1 MSEVSGQK
9 LSDLFV
15 KTIQSLGYES
25 NLSERGEEELGKLLD
40 TPEAKTLKTE
50 IEILISSNQ
59 SDASQLKR
67 ISDILNSLT
76 GVGNEIDIALLVKE
90 FDSLKHEIE
99 VKNEQ
104 QNTEGGSV
112 ARKPSLSPENPEE
125 SREKDLSRGR

>member
-15 KTIQSLGYES
+15 KKIQSLGYES
-25 NLSERGEEELGKLLD
+25 NLSERGEELGKLLD

-104 QNTEGGSV
+104 QNAQGGSV
-112 ARKPSLSPENPEE
+112 ARKPGLSPEDPKEFRGE
-125 SREKDLSRGR
+125 DLSRGR

>member
-1 MSEVSGQK
+1 MVLEATDQK
-9 LSDLFV
+9 LLGSFV
-15 KTIQSLGYES
+15 KKIQSLGYES

-90 FDSLKHEIE
+90 FDSLKSEIE

-104 QNTEGGSV
+104 RDAEGSV
-112 ARKPSLSPENPEE
+112 ARKPGLSQKILRNTGK
-125 SREKDLSRGR
+125 SDS

>member
-1 MSEVSGQK
+1 MLEATDQK
-9 LSDLFV
+9 LLGSFV
-15 KTIQSLGYES
+15 KKIQSLGYES

-90 FDSLKHEIE
+90 FDSLKSEIE

-104 QNTEGGSV
+104 RDAEGSV
-112 ARKPSLSPENPEE
+112 ARKPGLSPEDPKKYGEE
-125 SREKDLSRGR
+125 RLLGGR